1 MNAMTAK
8 IAGRKHHS
16 APYNLQST
24 LSMVHER
31 TNPVDSHAVAV
42 YADGLQIGYLERG
55 LAHLVAPFLDR
66 NRPVFASP
74 LENKDGVINLFI
86 PTRSD
91 RLGGNIVMVTSSDG
105 LRSYAVDCRNGICTC
120 PAGIYVVCR
129 HKRALGINRKPLAIT
144 ALVAKAGSP
153 VPVTVSLAPAPAPV
167 P

>member
-8 IAGRKHHS
+8 IAGRKHHP
-16 APYNLQST
+16 AAYNLQST
-24 LSMVHER
+24 LALVHER
-31 TNPVDSHAVAV
+31 SNPVDSHAVAV
-42 YADGLQIGYLERG
+42 YADGRQIGYLERG

-74 LENKDGVINLFI
+74 LEGKDGVISLFI
-86 PTRSD
+86 PNRAD

-129 HKRALGINRKPLAIT
+129 HKRSLGITRKPLAIT
-144 ALVAKAGSP
+144 ALTAKA
-153 VPVTVSLAPAPAPV
+153 VTPQTVAVAPSTTP
-167 P
+167 